1 MKDAL
6 HNIEPGPSASHY
18 DLAIVGAGIVG
29 LATAREFLLRQP
41 ALRVI
46 VLEKEPTIASQQS
59 GHNSGVIHSGI
70 YYAPGSLKAR
80 ACVEGHQAL
89 LAFCREQGIP
99 FELCGKV
106 IVALDESELP
116 RLEDLYQRGIKN
128 GVQGL
133 EFIEPERLRELEP
146 YAAGIK
152 AIHSPNTGII
162 DYAQVAQAYARQ
174 VQEHGGEIVTG
185 CEVTTLTTR
194 DAQSVLGIRQAG
206 VVTLETEIH
215 ARYVI
220 TCGGL
225 QSDKLSRMSGKD
237 SQVHIVPFQ
246 RRHGTRKGRHYY
258 DENSQVHIV
267 PFRGDYYVLRPEK
280 RHMLRSLIYPVPD
293 PRFPFLGV
301 HFTRRLDGEVWA
313 GPNAVLAFAREGY
326 RRWQIHPGDMWE
338 VLSFGGFWKMAA
350 QYWQT
355 GLAEM
360 YRDYVKAAYIKEL
373 QRYMPELQAADL
385 LPGPSGV
392 RAQALTS
399 DGRLVDDF
407 LIQHGENVIHVQ
419 NAPSP
424 AATSS
429 LVIARM
435 IFDEARRSFDP
446 AKKVQQ
452 QSSKMRKNVL
462 E

>member
-1 MKDAL
+1 LKDAL

-41 ALRVI
+41 ALHVI
-46 VLEKEPTIASQQS
+46 VLEKEAAIASQQS

-80 ACVEGHQAL
+80 ACVEGQQAM

-133 EFIEPERLRELEP
+133 AFIELERLRELEP
-146 YAAGIK
+146 YTAGIK

-162 DYAQVAQAYARQ
+162 DYVQVAQAYARQ
-174 VQEHGGEIVTG
+174 VREHGGEIVTG
-185 CEVTTLTTR
+185 CEVTTLTTW
-194 DAQSVLGIRQAG
+194 DAQTVLGIRQTG

-215 ARYVI
+215 TRYVI

-237 SQVHIVPFQ
+237 SQVHIVPF
-246 RRHGTRKGRHYY
+246 
-258 DENSQVHIV
+258 
-267 PFRGDYYVLRPEK
+267 RGDYYVLRPEK
-280 RHMLRSLIYPVPD
+280 RHMVRGLIYPVPD

-326 RRWQIHPGDMWE
+326 GRWQINPGDLWE

-350 QYWQT
+350 QYWQA

-360 YRDYVKAAYIKEL
+360 YRDYIKEAYVKEV
-373 QRYMPELQAADL
+373 QRYLPELQAADL

-392 RAQALTS
+392 RAQALS
-399 DGRLVDDF
+399 ASGKLVDDF
-407 LIQHGENVIHVQ
+407 LIQRGENIVHVQ

-435 IFDEARRSFDP
+435 IVDEAWHSFDL
-446 AKKVQQ
+446 AKQEKV
-452 QSSKMRKNVL
+452 
-462 E
+462 

>member
-1 MKDAL
+1 MKAAL
-6 HNIEPGPSASHY
+6 HNSEPGPSASHY
-18 DLAIVGAGIVG
+18 DLAIVVAGIVG
-29 LATAREFLLRQP
+29 LATAREFLLCQP

-46 VLEKEPTIASQQS
+46 VLEKEDTIASQQS

-80 ACVEGHQAL
+80 ACVEGHRAML
-89 LAFCREQGIP
+89 VFCREQGIP

-133 EFIEPERLRELEP
+133 ELIGPERMRELEP

-162 DYAQVAQAYARQ
+162 DYVQVAQAYARQ

-237 SQVHIVPFQ
+237 SQLHIVPFQ
-246 RRHGTRKGRHYY
+246 SQEGDRKGRPYSVGSK
-258 DENSQVHIV
+258 DSQVHIV
-267 PFRGDYYVLRPEK
+267 PFRGDYYVLRLEK
-280 RHMLRSLIYPVPD
+280 RHMVRSLIYPVPD

-326 RRWQIHPGDMWE
+326 GRWQINPGDLWE

-360 YRDYVKAAYIKEL
+360 YRDYVKEAYVKEL

-392 RAQALTS
+392 RAQALTA

-407 LIQHGENVIHVQ
+407 LIQHGENIIHVQ

-435 IFDEARRSFDP
+435 IVDEAWRSFDL
-446 AKKVQQ
+446 AKQEKV
-452 QSSKMRKNVL
+452 
-462 E
+462 

>member
-6 HNIEPGPSASHY
+6 HNIEPWPSSSHY

-46 VLEKEPTIASQQS
+46 VLEKEAAIASQQS

-80 ACVEGHQAL
+80 ACVEGQRAM

-133 EFIEPERLRELEP
+133 EFIEPGRLRELEP

-162 DYAQVAQAYARQ
+162 DYVQVAQAYARQ
-174 VQEHGGEIVTG
+174 IQEQDGEIVTG
-185 CEVTTLTTR
+185 CEVTSLTTR
-194 DAQSVLGIRQAG
+194 DAQTMLGIRQAG

-225 QSDKLSRMSGKD
+225 QSDKLSRMSNKD
-237 SQVHIVPFQ
+237 
-246 RRHGTRKGRHYY
+246 
-258 DENSQVHIV
+258 SQVHIV
-267 PFRGDYYVLRPEK
+267 PFRGDYYVLRRKK
-280 RHMLRSLIYPVPD
+280 RHMVRGLIYPVPD

-326 RRWQIHPGDMWE
+326 GRWQINPGDVWE

-350 QYWQT
+350 QYWQA

-360 YRDYVKAAYIKEL
+360 YRDYVKEAYVKEV
-373 QRYMPELQAADL
+373 QRYVPELQAANL

-392 RAQALTS
+392 RAQALS
-399 DGRLVDDF
+399 AGGKLVDDF
-407 LIQHGENVIHVQ
+407 LIQRGENIVHVQ

-435 IFDEARRSFDP
+435 IVDEARRSFDL
-446 AKKVQQ
+446 AKQEKV
-452 QSSKMRKNVL
+452 
-462 E
+462 

>member
-1 MKDAL
+1 LKAAL

-80 ACVEGHQAL
+80 ACVEGHRAML
-89 LAFCREQGIP
+89 VFCREQGIP

-133 EFIEPERLRELEP
+133 ELIGPERMRELEP

-162 DYAQVAQAYARQ
+162 DYVQVAQAYARQ
-174 VQEHGGEIVTG
+174 VREHDGEIVTG

-206 VVTLETEIH
+206 VVTLETELH

-237 SQVHIVPFQ
+237 SQVHIVPF
-246 RRHGTRKGRHYY
+246 
-258 DENSQVHIV
+258 
-267 PFRGDYYVLRPEK
+267 RGDYYVLRPEK
-280 RHMLRSLIYPVPD
+280 RHMVRSLIYPVPD

-326 RRWQIHPGDMWE
+326 GRWQINPGDLWE

-360 YRDYVKAAYIKEL
+360 YRDYVKEAYVKEL

-392 RAQALTS
+392 RAQAVTA

-407 LIQHGENVIHVQ
+407 LIQHGENIIHVQ

-435 IFDEARRSFDP
+435 IGDEARRSFDL
-446 AKKVQQ
+446 AKQEKV
-452 QSSKMRKNVL
+452 
-462 E
+462 

>member
-1 MKDAL
+1 LKDAL
-6 HNIEPGPSASHY
+6 HNIEPGPSSSHY

-46 VLEKEPTIASQQS
+46 VLEKETAIASQQS

-80 ACVEGHQAL
+80 ACVEGQQAM

-133 EFIEPERLRELEP
+133 EFIEPGRLRELEP

-162 DYAQVAQAYARQ
+162 DYVQVAQAYAREA
-174 VQEHGGEIVTG
+174 QEHGGEIVTG
-185 CEVTTLTTR
+185 CEVTALTTQ
-194 DAQSVLGIRQAG
+194 DAQTVLGIRQAG

-237 SQVHIVPFQ
+237 
-246 RRHGTRKGRHYY
+246 
-258 DENSQVHIV
+258 NQVHIV

-280 RHMLRSLIYPVPD
+280 RHMVRGLIYPVPD

-326 RRWQIHPGDMWE
+326 GRWQISPGDLWE

-350 QYWQT
+350 QYWQA

-360 YRDYVKAAYIKEL
+360 YRDYVKEAYVKEV
-373 QRYMPELQAADL
+373 QRYVPELQAADL

-392 RAQALTS
+392 RAQALS
-399 DGRLVDDF
+399 ADGKLVDDF
-407 LIQHGENVIHVQ
+407 LIQRGENIVHVQ

-435 IFDEARRSFDP
+435 IVDEAWRSFDL
-446 AKKVQQ
+446 AKQEKV
-452 QSSKMRKNVL
+452 
-462 E
+462 

>member
-6 HNIEPGPSASHY
+6 HNIEPGPLASHY

-99 FELCGKV
+99 FELFGKV

-185 CEVTTLTTR
+185 CEVTALTTR
-194 DAQSVLGIRQAG
+194 DAQTVLGIRQTG

-237 SQVHIVPFQ
+237 SQVHIVPF
-246 RRHGTRKGRHYY
+246 
-258 DENSQVHIV
+258 
-267 PFRGDYYVLRPEK
+267 RGDYYILRAEK
-280 RHMLRSLIYPVPD
+280 RHMVRGLIYPVPD

-326 RRWQIHPGDMWE
+326 GRWQINPGDLWE

-350 QYWQT
+350 QYWQA

-360 YRDYVKAAYIKEL
+360 YRDYIKEAYVKEV
-373 QRYMPELQAADL
+373 QRYLPELQAADL

-392 RAQALTS
+392 RAQALS
-399 DGRLVDDF
+399 ADGKLVDDF
-407 LIQHGENVIHVQ
+407 LTQRGKNIVHVQ

-435 IFDEARRSFDP
+435 IVDEAWHSFDL
-446 AKKVQQ
+446 AKQEKV
-452 QSSKMRKNVL
+452 
-462 E
+462 

>member
-1 MKDAL
+1 LKDAL
-6 HNIEPGPSASHY
+6 HNIEPGPSSSHY

-29 LATAREFLLRQP
+29 LAAAREFLLRQP

-46 VLEKEPTIASQQS
+46 VLEKEAAIASQQS

-70 YYAPGSLKAR
+70 YYTPGSLKAR
-80 ACVEGHQAL
+80 ACVEGQQAM

-162 DYAQVAQAYARQ
+162 DYVQVAQAYAGQ
-174 VQEHGGEIVTG
+174 VREHGGEIVTG
-185 CEVTTLTTR
+185 CEVTALTTR
-194 DAQSVLGIRQAG
+194 EAQTVLGIRQAG

-237 SQVHIVPFQ
+237 SQVHIVPF
-246 RRHGTRKGRHYY
+246 
-258 DENSQVHIV
+258 
-267 PFRGDYYVLRPEK
+267 RGDYYVLRPEK
-280 RHMLRSLIYPVPD
+280 RHVVRGLIYPVPD

-301 HFTRRLDGEVWA
+301 HFTRRLNGEVWA

-326 RRWQIHPGDMWE
+326 GRWQINPGDLWE

-350 QYWQT
+350 QYWQA

-360 YRDYVKAAYIKEL
+360 YRDYVKEAYVKEV
-373 QRYMPELQAADL
+373 QRYIPELQAADL

-392 RAQALTS
+392 RAQALS
-399 DGRLVDDF
+399 ADGRLVDDF
-407 LIQHGENVIHVQ
+407 LIQRGENIVHVQ

-435 IFDEARRSFDP
+435 IVDEAWRNFDL
-446 AKKVQQ
+446 AKKV
-452 QSSKMRKNVL
+452 
-462 E
+462 

>member
-41 ALRVI
+41 ALHVI
-46 VLEKEPTIASQQS
+46 VLEKEAAIASQQS

-80 ACVEGHQAL
+80 ACVEGQQAM

-128 GVQGL
+128 SVQGL
-133 EFIEPERLRELEP
+133 EFIGPERLRELEP

-162 DYAQVAQAYARQ
+162 DYVQVAQAYARE
-174 VQEHGGEIVTG
+174 VREHGGEIVTG
-185 CEVTTLTTR
+185 CEVTALTTR
-194 DAQSVLGIRQAG
+194 DAQTVLGIRQTG

-225 QSDKLSRMSGKD
+225 QSDKLSRMSGKECC
-237 SQVHIVPFQ
+237 P
-246 RRHGTRKGRHYY
+246 G
-258 DENSQVHIV
+258 
-267 PFRGDYYVLRPEK
+267 
-280 RHMLRSLIYPVPD
+280 LRSRGLRALADKPRRPVGGIE
-293 PRFPFLGV
+293 L
-301 HFTRRLDGEVWA
+301 RRLLENGRSILA
-313 GPNAVLAFAREGY
+313 GGAGRDVPRLH
-326 RRWQIHPGDMWE
+326 Q
-338 VLSFGGFWKMAA
+338 GGICQRSAA
-350 QYWQT
+350 
-355 GLAEM
+355 
-360 YRDYVKAAYIKEL
+360 
-373 QRYMPELQAADL
+373 
-385 LPGPSGV
+385 LP
-392 RAQALTS
+392 T
-399 DGRLVDDF
+399 
-407 LIQHGENVIHVQ
+407 
-419 NAPSP
+419 
-424 AATSS
+424 
-429 LVIARM
+429 
-435 IFDEARRSFDP
+435 
-446 AKKVQQ
+446 
-452 QSSKMRKNVL
+452 
-462 E
+462 